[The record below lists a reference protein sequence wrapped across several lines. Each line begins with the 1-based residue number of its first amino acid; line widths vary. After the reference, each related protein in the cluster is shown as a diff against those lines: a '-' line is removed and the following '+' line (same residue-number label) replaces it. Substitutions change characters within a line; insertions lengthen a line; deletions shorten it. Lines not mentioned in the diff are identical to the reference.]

1 MLSRL
6 AASGWLC
13 VCCGWNDLPVAG
25 ILASYLACCLS
36 YRRVTRRPSK
46 RQGSAFSG
54 GDIKLTQ
61 ESRPSQS
68 TQWKRVSGGCCVRPL
83 SRSLLLTTKAL
94 WQFVLRQPMA
104 HLYVIGSQTPGRM
117 RMCCNIAH
125 CVAVFWQAAVSSLV
139 IMAFHQLN
147 YNRLKVSPQRW
158 LSRGASLSLIP
169 VSQTELEASLAAVG
183 TRSVWRPCVWETCN
197 HSDCQAWLKPWCWGP
212 VDDETACLHDKNQ
225 QCHVALILH

>member
-13 VCCGWNDLPVAG
+13 VCCGWNYLPVAG

-46 RQGSAFSG
+46 RRGSAFSG
-54 GDIKLTQ
+54 GDLKLTRIETLSKHTVEASKWWLWCQ
-61 ESRPSQS
+61 TSQPVAIVNNKS
-68 TQWKRVSGGCCVRPL
+68 SVTVCSPPADGSFVRDWQWSD
-83 SRSLLLTTKAL
+83 
-94 WQFVLRQPMA
+94 
-104 HLYVIGSQTPGRM
+104 GRM
-117 RMCCNIAH
+117 CMCCNIAH
-125 CVAVFWQAAVSSLV
+125 CVAVFWWAAVSSL
-139 IMAFHQLN
+139 IILAFHQLN
-147 YNRLKVSPQRW
+147 YNRLKVSPQRQ

-197 HSDCQAWLKPWCWGP
+197 RSDCQGWLKPWCWGP
-212 VDDETACLHDKNQ
+212 VDDETICLHDQNQ
-225 QCHVALILH
+225 QCHIALTLH